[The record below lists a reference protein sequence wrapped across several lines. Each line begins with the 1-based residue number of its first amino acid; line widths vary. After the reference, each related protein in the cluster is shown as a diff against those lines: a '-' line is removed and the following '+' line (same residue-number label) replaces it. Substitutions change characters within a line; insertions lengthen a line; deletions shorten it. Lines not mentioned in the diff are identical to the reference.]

1 MQEALSKDDVALL
14 VNLIRQFRIAMSNM
28 RLYPTESEVVQAS
41 LKSVYDSLTTFLA
54 KHKYLTLGFVEGK
67 PIVNKIDISKGLP
80 ESIKPGV
87 FLERLNEHNIKTITF
102 RLGLRYEDLV
112 NFMELLKEKYDPE
125 HTLRDKLKERGIN
138 KIGVNEKIYTTI
150 GDKDLVIERGEE
162 ILARSKGAL
171 EQILE
176 QVEKIVDMTL
186 NVQDPSE
193 RERLKLEIG
202 KRLLFKD
209 PQLLEKLLKEMK
221 IGGGEKQE
229 GAPSL
234 DVLTTEELENHLGE
248 LIETYKLQRR
258 GKYDEVLER
267 LKELIRET
275 LEILEKFDPS
285 YTISQSLIENIDVIE
300 DFYERW
306 EKMAAGS
313 MTSEE
318 EKIARKILQESS
330 FSLLSEPRLAE
341 VVENL
346 SSKGLWK
353 YASKIVARIL
363 LALDSPNPGTRAKA
377 LRKFNEIKDVVFMNA
392 SAKEFYA
399 VYMKLLSVFFK
410 ETFGEALDEFL
421 NLLPAITEK
430 AFERGLKNEVI
441 KLLSF
446 INMEISSRKTSRERR
461 EVMMKLREAIARNL
475 KPHILAR
482 ISKGGD
488 LDPFTLKIIYNL
500 REAMV
505 TELVD
510 IFKNTDDET
519 VAFRIGKILESMGS
533 IAEATILSEISVTQ
547 DKEKL
552 KRLLS
557 IVDKFKN
564 KEEVLNT
571 LELTLKSVPSHI
583 KPLIFEKMI
592 SLGSGKLENYAFEFL
607 ESDDPD
613 VQLLGYEYLLKY
625 TPDKVRDRV
634 EKLLLPK
641 KVLFLKFQQ
650 PAYIKVKK
658 RIIELIGER
667 KLLWGIPM
675 VIPQLDH
682 PDRTIKKAAYEAL
695 FKFKPEILRNFKK
708 ELKKVSK
715 SKDPLTRDFVKKL
728 ESYMEEK

>member
-1 MQEALSKDDVALL
+1 MQEALNKDDVALL

-80 ESIKPGV
+80 ESINPGV
-87 FLERLNEHNIKTITF
+87 FLERLNEHNIKTVTF

-112 NFMELLKEKYDPE
+112 SFMELLKEKYDPE
-125 HTLRDKLKERGIN
+125 HTLRDKLKERGIT

-209 PQLLEKLLKEMK
+209 PKLLEKLLKEMK
-221 IGGGEKQE
+221 IGGGGKEE
-229 GAPSL
+229 GKPSL

-313 MTSEE
+313 MTTEE
-318 EKIARKILQESS
+318 EQIARKILQESS

-346 SSKGLWK
+346 TSKGLWK

-410 ETFGEALDEFL
+410 ETFGEALNEFL

-446 INMEISSRKTSRERR
+446 INMEISSPKTSRERR
-461 EVMMKLREAIARNL
+461 EVMVKLREAIARNL

-500 REAMV
+500 REAIV

-510 IFKNTDDET
+510 IFKNTDDKT

-533 IAEATILSEISVTQ
+533 IAEATVLSEISVTQ

-583 KPLIFEKMI
+583 KPLIFEKMV

-613 VQLLGYEYLLKY
+613 VQLLGYEYLLKH
-625 TPDKVRDRV
+625 TPDKIRDRV

-650 PAYIKVKK
+650 PAYLKVKK

-667 KLLWGIPM
+667 KLLWGIPL

-728 ESYMEEK
+728 ENYMEEK